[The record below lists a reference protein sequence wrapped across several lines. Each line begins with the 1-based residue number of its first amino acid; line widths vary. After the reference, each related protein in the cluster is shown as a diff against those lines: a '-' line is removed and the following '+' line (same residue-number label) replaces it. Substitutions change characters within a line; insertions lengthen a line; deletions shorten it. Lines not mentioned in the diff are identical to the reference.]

1 MLEKLSVALKKTT
14 DKIANALF
22 LDKDAVEEIVR
33 NLQRALIEAD
43 VNIALVKEI
52 SESLR
57 KAAFDERIE
66 GLEKKEHVLKVLHE
80 KLESLLGKEK
90 KLLIKEGQNK
100 IMLLGLYGSGKTTTI
115 AKLGN
120 YFAKRGNRV
129 AIVGLDVHRPAAK
142 EQLLQLGEK
151 NKLKVFVDLEET
163 DAKKTWKKFE
173 KELEKYNIVL
183 IDTAGRHTLDEDL
196 VEELSSLK
204 KIIKPTESILVLPA
218 DIGQSAKKLSKEF
231 KDILEITGVIITRM
245 DSTAK
250 GGGALSACAET
261 NAGIYFIT
269 TGEKINDLEE
279 FDPKKFLARLL
290 GMGDL
295 ETLLEK
301 IKSVTE
307 EKDQKKIEEKIKEG
321 NITLDD
327 VVNQVKS
334 MNELGGFEK
343 ITSLIP
349 GFGGAKIDKDILE
362 KEQKKVARWEHML
375 KSMTKSERENPKLLL
390 DETNRISRVAKGSGT
405 TTTEVRAL
413 LKQYEM
419 LKSMLKGGISSD
431 GENFSEKD
439 MKKMMKKM
447 AKLKKFR
454 R

>member
-196 VEELSSLK
+196 VEELSGLK

-439 MKKMMKKM
+439 IKKMMKKM